1 MANPRTFSLN
11 QRAQDLLEA
20 ARGSLDQLRIATRT
34 IAGGTCW
41 DCGIEIPGSIEAGR
55 LLAEV
60 CLGGQGQ
67 VRLAPGIDGLP
78 GERSVV
84 VESRAPIAACMASQ
98 YAGWQITGEKYFAM
112 GSGPMRALAA
122 REPLFE
128 KLGIRESCDHAVGV
142 LETRKYPTAAVW
154 QDVAAKCK
162 VAPESLTLL
171 VAPTASIAGNL
182 QIVARSLET
191 ALHKMLELG
200 FDPAAI
206 HSGRGI
212 APLPPV
218 AKDDLQGIG
227 RTNDAVLYGAHVTV
241 WVNADE
247 AYLAEFVQ
255 RVPSS
260 ASHDHGVPFAE
271 IFARYNH
278 DFYKIDPHLF
288 SPAKITLVSVTTG
301 KSFSAGAFAA
311 EVLQQS
317 FGSE

>member
-1 MANPRTFSLN
+1 MADPRTFSLN
-11 QRAQDLLEA
+11 QRAQDLLPT
-20 ARGSLDQLRIATRT
+20 ARGSLDQLGIATRS

-41 DCGIEIPGSIEAGR
+41 DCGIETPGSVEAGR

-67 VRLAPGIDGLP
+67 VRLTPIAAGLP
-78 GERSVV
+78 GEQSVL

-128 KLGIRESCDHAVGV
+128 KLGIRESSDHAVGV
-142 LETRKYPTAAVW
+142 LETRKFPTEAVW

-162 VAPESLTLL
+162 VAPERLTLL

-200 FDPAAI
+200 FDPSAVR
-206 HSGRGI
+206 SGRGI

-241 WVNADE
+241 WVNGED
-247 AYLAEFVQ
+247 AYLAEFVE

-288 SPAKITLVSVTTG
+288 SPAVITLVNIATG
-301 KSFSAGAFAA
+301 KSFTAGELAP
-311 EVLQQS
+311 EVLRQS
-317 FGSE
+317 FA